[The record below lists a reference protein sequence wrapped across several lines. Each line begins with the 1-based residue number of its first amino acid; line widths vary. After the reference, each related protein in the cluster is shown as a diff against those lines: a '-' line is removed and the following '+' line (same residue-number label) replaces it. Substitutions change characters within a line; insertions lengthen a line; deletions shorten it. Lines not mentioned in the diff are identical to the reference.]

1 MRKIVTEEAVT
12 MPPAPR
18 DRGLGD
24 ALLVSLVFP
33 NGRRRHSDRSTCDA
47 AQDARQFQHFSR
59 HLPSGAYVTC

>member
-33 NGRRRHSDRSTCDA
+33 NA
-47 AQDARQFQHFSR
+47 ALCIKRTNNIPYKNKAVN
-59 HLPSGAYVTC
+59 P